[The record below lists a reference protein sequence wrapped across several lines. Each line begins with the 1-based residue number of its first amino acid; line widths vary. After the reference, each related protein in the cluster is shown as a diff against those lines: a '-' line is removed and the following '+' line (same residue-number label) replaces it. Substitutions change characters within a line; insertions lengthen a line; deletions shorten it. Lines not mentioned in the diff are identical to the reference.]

1 MSLQIGIQRM
11 AVRTHES
18 NDRYET
24 IETCNS
30 LWVFETQEK
39 RFLRLPRTHPLPS
52 SYSLLPDSAWEH
64 YESLTLDPVSG
75 EFIVRLTSDGSRVLR
90 SQRHRQP
97 CPLCTTDDL
106 SLTREFGTIELSLL
120 DGTPLGPGAQDSGR

>member
-1 MSLQIGIQRM
+1 MV
-11 AVRTHES
+11 ARTHES

-30 LWVFETQEK
+30 LWVFEAQEK

-64 YESLTLDPVSG
+64 YESFTLDPVSG
-75 EFIVRLTSDGSRVLR
+75 EFIVRLTADGSRVLR

-97 CPLCTTDDL
+97 CPNCSIENDA

-120 DGTPLGPGAQDSGR
+120 DGTSLGSNVDQPSA

>member
-1 MSLQIGIQRM
+1 MV
-11 AVRTHES
+11 ARTHES

-30 LWVFETQEK
+30 LWVFEAQER

-52 SYSLLPDSAWEH
+52 SYSLLPESAWEH
-64 YESLTLDPVSG
+64 YELFTLDPVSG
-75 EFIVRLTSDGSRVLR
+75 EFIVRLTADGSRVLR

-97 CPLCTTDDL
+97 CPNCSVENEA

-120 DGTPLGPGAQDSGR
+120 DGTSLGSNVDQPSA